1 MLRQLLLLTRV
12 RLTCCACS
20 IIYISDS
27 ELGWQ
32 PIVTSW
38 LQHRPAAVS
47 TALKPCFDTFVQP
60 ILDLIR

>member
-1 MLRQLLLLTRV
+1 M
-12 RLTCCACS
+12 CS

-27 ELGWQ
+27 ELGWV

-38 LQHRPAAVS
+38 LANRPAAVS
-47 TALKPCFDTFVQP
+47 AALKPCFDKFVQP